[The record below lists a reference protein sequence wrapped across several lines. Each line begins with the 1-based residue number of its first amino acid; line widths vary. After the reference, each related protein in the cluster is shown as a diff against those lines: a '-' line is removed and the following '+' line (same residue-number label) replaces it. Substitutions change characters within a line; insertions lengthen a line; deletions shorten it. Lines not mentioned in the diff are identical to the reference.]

1 MIKKK
6 IKKNQILDFL
16 EQNPNFFI
24 ENQEIL
30 SKINFPLLQSKNNE
44 SHKVIS
50 FKDWIIFN
58 LKKVQRKIIEN
69 AKYNFVTQKKVHSV
83 VLEIIKKKN
92 LSKLITLLIKELPKT
107 FELEIVNI
115 VTSDLKISENFNL
128 IYKTKESIDKIYG
141 DKNRLV
147 MDAVE
152 NETYIFETKNKIYS
166 NAIFSLDK
174 EIFKSESLLVYGSKD
189 KHFID
194 NSAYDLIYFLS
205 KVLQEKLIQL
215 SNEK

>member
-24 ENQEIL
+24 ENQDIL
-30 SKINFPLLQSKNNE
+30 SKINFPLVQRKNNE

-69 AKYNFVTQKKVHSV
+69 AKYNFVTQTKVHRV
-83 VLEIIKKKN
+83 VLEIIKKN
-92 LSKLITLLIKELPKT
+92 NFSKLITLLIKELPKT
-107 FELEIVNI
+107 FELEIVSI
-115 VTSDLKISENFNL
+115 VTSDLKISEKFNL

-152 NETYIFETKNKIYS
+152 NETNIFETKNKIYS

-194 NSAYDLIYFLS
+194 NSAYDLIYFLL

>member
-1 MIKKK
+1 M
-6 IKKNQILDFL
+6 
-16 EQNPNFFI
+16 
-24 ENQEIL
+24 
-30 SKINFPLLQSKNNE
+30 
-44 SHKVIS
+44 
-50 FKDWIIFN
+50 
-58 LKKVQRKIIEN
+58 
-69 AKYNFVTQKKVHSV
+69 
-83 VLEIIKKKN
+83 
-92 LSKLITLLIKELPKT
+92 
-107 FELEIVNI
+107 
-115 VTSDLKISENFNL
+115 KISEKFNL

-152 NETYIFETKNKIYS
+152 NETNIFETKNKIYS

>member
-24 ENQEIL
+24 ENQDIL
-30 SKINFPLLQSKNNE
+30 SKINFPLVQRKNNE

-69 AKYNFVTQKKVHSV
+69 AKYNFVTQTKVHRV

-92 LSKLITLLIKELPKT
+92 FSKLITLLIKELPKT
-107 FELEIVNI
+107 FELEIVSI
-115 VTSDLKISENFNL
+115 VTSDLKISEKFNL

-152 NETYIFETKNKIYS
+152 NETNIFETKNKIYS

-174 EIFKSESLLVYGSKD
+174 GIFKSESLLVYGSKD

>member
-24 ENQEIL
+24 ENQDIL
-30 SKINFPLLQSKNNE
+30 SKINFPLVQRKNNE

-107 FELEIVNI
+107 FELEIVSI
-115 VTSDLKISENFNL
+115 VTSDLKISEKFNL

-152 NETYIFETKNKIYS
+152 NETNIFETKNKIYS

>member
-24 ENQEIL
+24 ENQDIL
-30 SKINFPLLQSKNNE
+30 SKINFPLVQRKNNE
-44 SHKVIS
+44 SQKVIS

-69 AKYNFVTQKKVHSV
+69 AKYNFVTQTKVHRV

-92 LSKLITLLIKELPKT
+92 LSKLMTLLIKELPKT

-115 VTSDLKISENFNL
+115 VTSDLKISKNFNL

-152 NETYIFETKNKIYS
+152 NETNIFETKNKIYS

>member
-16 EQNPNFFI
+16 KQNPNFFI
-24 ENQEIL
+24 ENQDIL
-30 SKINFPLLQSKNNE
+30 SKINFPLVQRKNNE

-69 AKYNFVTQKKVHSV
+69 AKYNFVTQTKVHSV
-83 VLEIIKKKN
+83 ALEIIKKKN

-115 VTSDLKISENFNL
+115 VTSDLKISESFNL

-152 NETYIFETKNKIYS
+152 NETNIFETKNKIYS

>member
-24 ENQEIL
+24 ENQDIL
-30 SKINFPLLQSKNNE
+30 SKINFPLVQRKNNE

-69 AKYNFVTQKKVHSV
+69 AKYNFVTQTKVHRI
-83 VLEIIKKKN
+83 VLEIIKKRN
-92 LSKLITLLIKELPKT
+92 FSKLITLLIKELPKT
-107 FELEIVNI
+107 FELEIVSI
-115 VTSDLKISENFNL
+115 VTSDLKISEKFNL

-152 NETYIFETKNKIYS
+152 NETNIFETKNKIYS

>member
-24 ENQEIL
+24 ENQDIL
-30 SKINFPLLQSKNNE
+30 SKINFPLVQRKNNE

>member
-1 MIKKK
+1 M
-6 IKKNQILDFL
+6 
-16 EQNPNFFI
+16 
-24 ENQEIL
+24 
-30 SKINFPLLQSKNNE
+30 
-44 SHKVIS
+44 
-50 FKDWIIFN
+50 
-58 LKKVQRKIIEN
+58 
-69 AKYNFVTQKKVHSV
+69 
-83 VLEIIKKKN
+83 
-92 LSKLITLLIKELPKT
+92 TLLIKELPKT

-115 VTSDLKISENFNL
+115 VTSDSKISENFNL

-152 NETYIFETKNKIYS
+152 NETNIFETKSKIYS